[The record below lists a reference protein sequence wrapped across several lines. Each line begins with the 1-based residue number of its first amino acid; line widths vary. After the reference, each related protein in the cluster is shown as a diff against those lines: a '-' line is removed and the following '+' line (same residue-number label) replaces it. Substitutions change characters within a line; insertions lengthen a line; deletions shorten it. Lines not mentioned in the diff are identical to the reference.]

1 MPLPSELQRSS
12 ILTSPASMLMWY
24 DDDLLEPKDG
34 VTFSL
39 AKWQIELLNYFA
51 KPHKYKE
58 PPIEAMLC
66 AANGS
71 GKSQFIIAPLVV
83 WFILKYEDAQA
94 MITNASGA
102 QLNSGNLRHATR
114 LAQKINAFHKKEFP
128 EGIID
133 CQFRKLTSI
142 PTGSVCDMFA
152 TDEPGKV
159 EGKHPL
165 KVDGKFLIIVDEG
178 KSVADEIFDALL
190 RSHDYTHKL
199 VVSSSGTTS
208 GVFYQD
214 WHNSKL
220 THVLKKR
227 VTVHDCPYIPQS
239 VIDDLIARKGRNHPL
254 VRSSLYSEFTSAES
268 QVVITRENLQKC
280 AALCKTWYPFGPI
293 RAGLD
298 LAAGG
303 DETCISVWNGNKE
316 IGSKQFDNKDTSK
329 TVREVIDYIESY
341 DGRLKPENIYADDG
355 GVGRVILDNFRE
367 KGYNFR
373 RILNNSKA
381 WDTTH
386 YANRGTELWWNF
398 RRFVEEYQV
407 LFMLDSQGNIEEKL
421 FDQLQNRY
429 YKIQDA
435 SGKVILESKQKAKAE
450 GHPSPDRADAVVLAW
465 SKYMYPL
472 ADITGAMAPKVENR
486 GVSAKEIEE
495 QLRATDRNRILSSFN
510 SSTGYKSI
518 PSRLTE
524 EQMARGQSL
533 AHKDIYANN
542 HRTKFHKKYGV

>member
-1 MPLPSELQRSS
+1 
-12 ILTSPASMLMWY
+12 MLMYY

-34 VTFSL
+34 VSFKL
-39 AKWQIELLNYFA
+39 ARWQIELLNYFA
-51 KPHKYKE
+51 RNHKYKE
-58 PPIEAMLC
+58 APIEAMLC

-71 GKSQFIIAPLVV
+71 GKSQFIIAPLVI
-83 WFILKYEDAQA
+83 WFILKYDDAQA

-114 LAQKINAFHKKEFP
+114 LANKINTFHKKDFP
-128 EGIID
+128 NGVLD
-133 CQFRKLTSI
+133 CQFRKITNNFN
-142 PTGSVCDMFA
+142 GSVCDMFA

-214 WHNSKL
+214 WHNPKL

-280 AALCKTWYPFGPI
+280 ALLCKTWYPFGPL

-303 DETCISVWNGNKE
+303 DESVISVWSGNKQV
-316 IGSKQFDNKDTSK
+316 GMQVFDNKDTSK
-329 TVREVIDYIESY
+329 TVREVIDYVNSF
-341 DGRLKPENIYADDG
+341 DGKLKSENVYADDG
-355 GVGRVILDNFRE
+355 GVGRGILDNFRE
-367 KGYNFR
+367 KGYVFR
-373 RILNNSKA
+373 RILNNGKP

-407 LFMLDSQGNIEEKL
+407 LFMLDAQGNIEEKL

-429 YKIQDA
+429 YKIQDS

-465 SKYMYPL
+465 SPYTYPN
-472 ADITGAMAPKVENR
+472 ADITGALAPKIERR
-486 GVSAKEIEE
+486 GISPAEIED
-495 QLRATDRNRILSSFN
+495 QLRSTDRAKLLAALNGETQRGI
-510 SSTGYKSI
+510 I
-518 PSRLTE
+518 PARLTE
-524 EQMARGQSL
+524 AQLSTQQSYG
-533 AHKDIYANN
+533 HKQIFN
-542 HRTKFHKKYGV
+542 RSQKKFYSKYGL